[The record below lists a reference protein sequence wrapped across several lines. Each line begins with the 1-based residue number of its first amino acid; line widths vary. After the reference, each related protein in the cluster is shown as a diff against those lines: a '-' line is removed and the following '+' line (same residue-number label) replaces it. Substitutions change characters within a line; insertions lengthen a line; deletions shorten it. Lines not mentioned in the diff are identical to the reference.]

1 MKPETRRSFLSSAL
15 GLWLGVRTA
24 WGEPKLAHAAAA
36 RVYVFVTTSV
46 RPHVLQRML
55 EDEMP
60 NVAVS
65 VFGRVGDFTNA
76 LEEAPPDAAL
86 AIAPVLFALGYQ
98 PLLQGSWGGSTV
110 EQYLVLSEAELRPE
124 ALSELTLG
132 CVDVVGRKKLPEFV
146 AAVLGLPRPPEVQRV
161 TKVEDLLKLLQFK
174 RADALL
180 LPERHLAEIREVT
193 KMSVKIM
200 RPLGAKVLRTAI
212 AFPGQQPGGRHP
224 VEAALRGL
232 SKNVL
237 QHLGVDA
244 WS

>member
-1 MKPETRRSFLSSAL
+1 MKLVTRRRFVSSAL
-15 GLWLGVRTA
+15 GLWLGVRA
-24 WGEPKLAHAAAA
+24 WEELGLAQPASA
-36 RVYVFVTTSV
+36 RVYVFVTASV

-76 LEEAPPDAAL
+76 LAEAPPDAAL
-86 AIAPVLFALGYQ
+86 AIAPVLIALGYQ
-98 PLLQGSWGGSTV
+98 PALQGTWSGSSV

-124 ALSELTLG
+124 NLNDLTLG

-146 AAVLGLPRPPEVQRV
+146 AAVLGLSKLPEVQRV
-161 TKVEDLLKLLQFK
+161 TKVEDLLRLLQFK
-174 RADALL
+174 RADAVL
-180 LPERHLAEIREVT
+180 LPERHLDEIREVT
-193 KMSVKIM
+193 KMNVKIT

-212 AFPGQQPGGRHP
+212 AFPGGRHP
-224 VEAALRGL
+224 VESVLRGL
-232 SKNVL
+232 SKKVL
-237 QHLGVDA
+237 QQLGVDT